1 MSRKDELL
9 ELARSLRSQSEG
21 RGPTKRNLRDL
32 ADYYQRE
39 AEQLL
44 ELRRI
49 KRRRNKREGPQ
60 EYALRRWPIPH
71 YDR

>member
-9 ELARSLRSQSEG
+9 EIARSLRSQAEG
-21 RGPTKRNLRDL
+21 RGHTKRNLRHL

-39 AEQLL
+39 AELLL

-49 KRRRNKREGPQ
+49 KRRRKKRNH
-60 EYALRRWPIPH
+60 AA
-71 YDR
+71 